1 MDQIFT
7 LLELAREKYEA
18 VVDRENELNDKV
30 ARLDKMIAELKKEPV
45 APTRFV
51 KLFYRNQKRTHKSV
65 YVDYQLGPGANGATG
80 GEAAQPASVQAGQG
94 LGQSKV
100 RSRVGGASHAI
111 RDLGDFPNPTC
122 VGLFPWPTL

>member
-30 ARLDKMIAELKKEPV
+30 ARLDKMIAELKKEAV

-51 KLFYRNQKRTHKSV
+51 KLSTEIKNALTS
-65 YVDYQLGPGANGATG
+65 LST
-80 GEAAQPASVQAGQG
+80 STTG
-94 LGQSKV
+94 LGQALTALQAVRPRNRPASKPV
-100 RSRVGGASHAI
+100 RA
-111 RDLGDFPNPTC
+111 
-122 VGLFPWPTL
+122 

>member
-30 ARLDKMIAELKKEPV
+30 ARLDKMIAELKKEAV

-51 KLFYRNQKRTHKSV
+51 KLST
-65 YVDYQLGPGANGATG
+65 
-80 GEAAQPASVQAGQG
+80 
-94 LGQSKV
+94 KV

-111 RDLGDFPNPTC
+111 RDLGNFPNPTC